1 MVRHIQN
8 MEFVI
13 GTTLPNAVLITDKI
27 TRSQIS
33 SCFTSSNW
41 SKIEKERNG

>member
-33 SCFTSSNW
+33 SCFTSSNS
-41 SKIEKERNG
+41 SKIEME